1 MPDIVTVPENI
12 TVHLGRPNENAPNVT
27 VPFVDYIKNVASS
40 EIYPT
45 WPENALRAN
54 IYAQISIAL
63 NRIFTEFYRSRGY
76 NFDITNSTQY
86 DQSFVFGRD
95 YFANIS
101 EIVDDIFNSYVVR
114 QGTVNPYFTEYC
126 DGINVTCQGL
136 SQWGT
141 VELAERGYT
150 PYEIL
155 QYYYGDDINIEQARV
170 GGNIE
175 SYTGTPLEIGSV
187 GEDVRTVQTELN
199 RISENYPLIPK
210 IPDTNGFFEADT
222 QNAVRVFQ
230 QIFDLV
236 PDGIVG
242 KATWYRIKR
251 IYNAVKRTSELLSEG
266 ITVTEAMR
274 RFPSTLQL
282 GSSGMGVRVLQFYL
296 RLLNYFIP
304 SIPYI
309 ELDGIYGE
317 QTENAVKAFQE
328 YEGLP
333 ADGIVGVTTWRSLI
347 NEYERIEREVQTQ
360 YDVISTL
367 PAPGL
372 SLTIGSTGDTVRRIQ
387 EFIDVIARN
396 NSSVPSVTVDGIYGR
411 QTANAV
417 RAIQGLADLNQ
428 TGRVDPLTWNAI
440 LEYYDIY
447 RE

>member
-12 TVHLGRPNENAPNVT
+12 TVHLGRPNENAQNVT

-170 GGNIE
+170 GGNVE
-175 SYTGTPLEIGSV
+175 SYPGKPLEIGSV

-199 RISENYPLIPK
+199 RISKNYPLIPK
-210 IPDTNGFFEADT
+210 IPDANGFFEADT

-242 KATWYRIKR
+242 KATWYQIKR

-328 YEGLP
+328 YVGLP

-347 NEYERIEREVQTQ
+347 NEYEKIEREVQTQ

-372 SLTIGSTGDTVRRIQ
+372 SLTVGSTGDAVRRIQ
-387 EFIDVIARN
+387 EFINVISRN
-396 NSSVPSVTVDGIYGR
+396 NSSVPSVTVDGIYGQ

-417 RAIQGLADLNQ
+417 RAIQALVDLNQ

>member
-1 MPDIVTVPENI
+1 MPDRVVVPENI
-12 TVHLGRPNENAPNVT
+12 TVHLGRPDENAPNVT

-63 NRIFTEFYRSRGY
+63 NRIFTEYYRSRGY
-76 NFDITNSTQY
+76 DFDITNSTQF

-101 EIVDDIFNSYVVR
+101 EIVDNIFNSYVVK

-136 SQWGT
+136 SQWGS
-141 VELAERGYT
+141 VELANRGYT

-155 QYYYGDDINIEQARV
+155 QYYYGDDINISQAGV
-170 GGNIE
+170 GGNVE
-175 SYTGTPLEIGSV
+175 SYPGSPLEVGSI
-187 GEDVRTVQTELN
+187 GEDVRTIQLELN
-199 RISENYPLIPK
+199 RISRNYPLIPK
-210 IPDTNGFFEADT
+210 IPDPNGIFEADT

-230 QIFDLV
+230 QIFDLT

-242 KATWYRIKR
+242 KATWYQLKR
-251 IYNAVKRTSELLSEG
+251 IYNAVKRTSELFSEG
-266 ITVTEAMR
+266 ITVSEAMR
-274 RFPSTLQL
+274 RFPSTLQF
-282 GSSGMGVRVLQFYL
+282 GSTGMGVRVLQFYL

-317 QTENAVKAFQE
+317 ATENAVRAFQE
-328 YEGLP
+328 YVGLP
-333 ADGIVGVTTWRSLI
+333 ADGIVGANTWRALI
-347 NEYERIEREVQTQ
+347 NLYEQIEREVQTQ

-372 SLTIGSTGDTVRRIQ
+372 VLTIGSTGDVVRRIQ
-387 EFIDVIARN
+387 EYINMIARN
-396 NSSVPSVTVDGIYGR
+396 DNAIPSVTVDGIYGQ
-411 QTANAV
+411 QTAAAV
-417 RAIQGLADLNQ
+417 RAIQAQSDLPQ
-428 TGRVDPLTWNAI
+428 TGRIDPLTWNAI
-440 LEYYDIY
+440 LELTIL
-447 RE
+447 E